1 MPGKPLLRQNRKNFY
16 RLFLI
21 IPDAIPHHVLIK
33 KIFPFFAA
41 QILKTK
47 SPMATN
53 DNRISAVLSS
63 TDKQDILDAF
73 TLIRTKMPFLVNLLP
88 DERLKKRKTGTKRK
102 GYVLGVY
109 KGAQSFPTT
118 IPSSFNMGEWD
129 KDETLVEDIK
139 EIFDVSLNLHEA
151 LDDTLLQMGFE
162 RIKQADEVYGYLKNA
177 ARGNASVSALVTTI
191 GQAFL
196 GQGRRTEATI
206 IDLVPSGGRG
216 VVNAVLNSYLVNEGE
231 TLLKI
236 VMENG
241 SRTLSLRP
249 GDAV

>member
-1 MPGKPLLRQNRKNFY
+1 
-16 RLFLI
+16 
-21 IPDAIPHHVLIK
+21 
-33 KIFPFFAA
+33 
-41 QILKTK
+41 
-47 SPMATN
+47 
-53 DNRISAVLSS
+53 
-63 TDKQDILDAF
+63 
-73 TLIRTKMPFLVNLLP
+73 
-88 DERLKKRKTGTKRK
+88 
-102 GYVLGVY
+102 
-109 KGAQSFPTT
+109 
-118 IPSSFNMGEWD
+118 
-129 KDETLVEDIK
+129 
-139 EIFDVSLNLHEA
+139 
-151 LDDTLLQMGFE
+151 
-162 RIKQADEVYGYLKNA
+162 VYGYLKNA

-249 GDAV
+249 GDAVKVTSSSFTVTNLSTSQDGRFSVRIN